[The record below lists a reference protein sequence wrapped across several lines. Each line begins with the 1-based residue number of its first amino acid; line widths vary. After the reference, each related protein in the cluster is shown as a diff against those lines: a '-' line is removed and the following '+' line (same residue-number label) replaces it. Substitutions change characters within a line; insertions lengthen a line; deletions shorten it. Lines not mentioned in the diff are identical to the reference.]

1 MERLFEISGRMMR
14 NVPTKHYRYLYNLID
29 WNDDLIM
36 LKGARGVGKTTILFQ
51 RCASSGGKGL
61 YVSLDQLWF
70 NEYTIVDL
78 VDYHYKHGGW
88 ELYLD
93 EVHRYPRDN
102 WQQEIKNIHDS
113 YPGYKIVFT
122 GSSLLQLN
130 SKIADLSR
138 RVVEYE
144 LSGLSFREYLSFK
157 EILKIDP
164 IPFTEILKNHNLI
177 ASDIS
182 SKLIVLNEFESYMKR
197 GFYPFFLNTSEFSY
211 YQRIER
217 IIQTIIDADIPAVY
231 NIEYETQLKL
241 KKLLVILSEEVPFIP
256 NMTKLSKD
264 VAVTR
269 NQLMKLFTLL
279 NEAEIL
285 RLLNNSSTQ
294 PKAAAKPEKIL
305 FDNPSII
312 NAICT
317 DVKIGTIRESFAASM
332 LSHVGKLYS
341 AEKGDIEV
349 DKKYIFEVGGKGKGY
364 TQISDIPNSYILADN
379 ITSGFGNKIPLW
391 LLGFL
396 Y

>member
-1 MERLFEISGRMMR
+1 MDRLFEISSRLISQ
-14 NVPTKHYRYLYNLID
+14 VTTEHYRYLYNDID
-29 WNDDLIM
+29 WNDNLIM
-36 LKGARGVGKTTILFQ
+36 LKGARGVGKTTMMYQ
-51 RCASSGGKGL
+51 RCALSHGLGL

-70 NEYTIVDL
+70 NDHTIVEL
-78 VDYHYKHGGW
+78 ADYHYKHGGK

-102 WQQEIKNIHDS
+102 WEQEIKNIHDS
-113 YPGYKIVFT
+113 YPDYKIVFT

-130 SKIADLSR
+130 NKVADLSR

-144 LSGLSFREYLSFK
+144 LSGLSFREYLAFR
-157 EILKIDP
+157 EIMDIKPISINELID
-164 IPFTEILKNHNLI
+164 NHSLI

-182 SKLIVLNEFESYMKR
+182 SKIVVLKEFDEYLKG
-197 GFYPFFLNTSEFSY
+197 GFYPFFLNTSSFSY

-217 IIQTIIDADIPAVY
+217 IIQTIIDGDIPAVY
-231 NIEYETQLKL
+231 SIEYETQLKL
-241 KKLLVILSEEVPFIP
+241 KKLLVILGEQVPFIP

-264 VAVTR
+264 IAVTR

-285 RLLNNSSTQ
+285 RILHNPSTQ
-294 PKAAAKPEKIL
+294 PKNASKPDKIL

-312 NAICT
+312 NSICV
-317 DVKIGTIRESFAASM
+317 DIKIGTIRESFAASM

-341 AEKGDIEV
+341 SEKGDINV
-349 DKKYIFEVGGKGKGY
+349 AKKFIFEIGGKGKGY
-364 TQISDIPNSYILADN
+364 SQIADIPDSYILADD
-379 ITSGFGNKIPLW
+379 ITTGFGNKIPLW

>member
-1 MERLFEISGRMMR
+1 MDRLFEISNRLIR
-14 NVPTKHYRYLYNLID
+14 DLPAKHRYLYSLID
-29 WNDDLIM
+29 WSDNLIM
-36 LKGARGVGKTTILFQ
+36 LKGARGVGKTTMMYQ
-51 RCASSGGKGL
+51 RCALSEGKGV
-61 YVSLDQLWF
+61 YASLDQLWF
-70 NEYTIVDL
+70 NEHTIIEL
-78 VDYHYKHGGW
+78 ADYHYKHGGR

-138 RVVEYE
+138 RVAEYE

-157 EILKIDP
+157 EIFKIEP
-164 IPFTEILKNHNLI
+164 IPFSEILKNHSLI

-182 SKLIVLNEFESYMKR
+182 SKIIVLNEFESYMKR
-197 GFYPFFLNTSEFSY
+197 GYYPFFLNTSDFTY
-211 YQRIER
+211 YQRIEKM
-217 IIQTIIDADIPAVY
+217 IQTIIDADIPAVY

-256 NMTKLSKD
+256 NMTKLSKE

-279 NEAEIL
+279 NDSEIL
-285 RLLNNSSTQ
+285 RTLNNSSTH
-294 PKAAAKPEKIL
+294 PKSAAKPEKIL

-332 LSHVGKLYS
+332 LSHIGKLYS

-349 DKKYIFEVGGKGKGY
+349 NKKYVFEIGGKGKGY
-364 TQISDIPNSYILADN
+364 AQIADIPDSYILADD

>member
-1 MERLFEISGRMMR
+1 MERLFEISGRLIS

-29 WNDDLIM
+29 WNDNLIM
-36 LKGARGVGKTTILFQ
+36 LKGARGVGKTTILYQ
-51 RCASSGGKGL
+51 RCALSGGKGV

-70 NEYTIVDL
+70 NEHTIVDL
-78 VDYHYKHGGW
+78 ADYHYKHGGK

-93 EVHRYPRDN
+93 EVHRYPRAN

-122 GSSLLQLN
+122 GSSVLQLN

-144 LSGLSFREYLSFK
+144 LSGLSFREYLAFK
-157 EILKIDP
+157 EVLKIEP
-164 IPFTEILKNHNLI
+164 IPFSEILKNHSLI
-177 ASDIS
+177 ASEIS
-182 SKLIVLNEFESYMKR
+182 SKITVLNEFESYLKK

-211 YQRIER
+211 YQRIEK
-217 IIQTIIDADIPAVY
+217 IIQTVIDADIPAVF

-285 RLLNNSSTQ
+285 RILNNSSTN
-294 PKAAAKPEKIL
+294 PKAAAKPDKIL

-317 DVKIGTIRESFAASM
+317 DEKIGTIRESFAASM
-332 LSHVGKLYS
+332 LNHVGKLYS
-341 AEKGDIEV
+341 AEKGDIEI
-349 DKKYIFEVGGKGKGY
+349 DKKYIFEIGGKRKGY
-364 TQISDIPNSYILADN
+364 SQIADIPDSYILADD

-391 LLGFL
+391 LLGFI